1 MVLFSSSSSAS
12 PSPSRA
18 KLLPKQISKPPKPL
32 NIPTSTIPTFTSQ
45 PSQFASNW
53 RPMGLGVLK
62 QLPLRR
68 LPDSNEENVKQY
80 FCFNSIRHK
89 SESEVFIKLGDCVL
103 VNSADFEEDIFVVNF
118 KIILNF

>member
-18 KLLPKQISKPPKPL
+18 KLLPKPISKPPKPL
-32 NIPTSTIPTFTSQ
+32 NTPPSTIPTFSSQ

-89 SESEVFIKLGDCVL
+89 SESEVYIKLGDCVL
-103 VNSADFEEDIFVVNF
+103 VNSADFEEDIFVVNL
-118 KIILNF
+118 KINY